1 MAERLIL
8 FAASSLLAGAALA
21 QPLADPT
28 RPSTHAQGRAE
39 LRQSGP
45 AFSRLQSV
53 LISGGR
59 SVAVIDG
66 RAVRIGERVGD
77 AILVSI
83 EPSEVT
89 LQRGLTRERL
99 SLLPSAVEKRPVR
112 P

>member
-8 FAASSLLAGAALA
+8 LAASSLLAGAALA

-28 RPSTHAQGRAE
+28 RPATHAQGPAE
-39 LRQSGP
+39 LRHSEP
-45 AFSRLQSV
+45 APTRLQSV
-53 LISGGR
+53 LISAGR
-59 SVAVIDG
+59 NTAVIDG
-66 RAVRIGERVGD
+66 RAVRVGDRVGD

-89 LQRGLTRERL
+89 LQRGAARERL
-99 SLLPSAVEKRPVR
+99 TLLPGAVEKRPVK

>member
-1 MAERLIL
+1 MAERLIS
-8 FAASSLLAGAALA
+8 FAAASVLAGAALA

-28 RPSTHAQGRAE
+28 RPPTQGPAE
-39 LRQSGP
+39 LRQTEAPST
-45 AFSRLQSV
+45 RLQSV
-53 LISGGR
+53 LVSPGR

-66 RAVRIGERVGD
+66 RAIRIGERVGD

-89 LQRGLTRERL
+89 LQRGAALERL
-99 SLLPSAVEKRPVR
+99 TLLPGAVEKRPVK